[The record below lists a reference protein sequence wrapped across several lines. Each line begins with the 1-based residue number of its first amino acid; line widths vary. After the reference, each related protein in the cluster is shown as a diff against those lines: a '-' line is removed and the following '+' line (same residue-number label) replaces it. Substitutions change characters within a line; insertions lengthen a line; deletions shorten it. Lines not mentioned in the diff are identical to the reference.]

1 VLISQFSVRTAIFLK
16 SEGLQLYNKTESE
29 KELKPRRDD
38 IITQPNQT
46 DIFHCTQ
53 PQTFSI
59 VPNNLNGRESERR
72 CLSTFTYFPSKNNA
86 VSFSN

>member
-38 IITQPNQT
+38 IITQSNQT

-53 PQTFSI
+53 PRTFSVEPYI
-59 VPNNLNGRESERR
+59 LHEKFSFHDVPLDS
-72 CLSTFTYFPSKNNA
+72 
-86 VSFSN
+86 

>member
-1 VLISQFSVRTAIFLK
+1 MLHCYSFYSNVTPSVLISQFSVRTAIFLK

-59 VPNNLNGRESERR
+59 VPNILYETS
-72 CLSTFTYFPSKNNA
+72 
-86 VSFSN
+86 SFYDVPPDS